1 MCPFT
6 PYLLSVSALLC
17 ASNLNTT
24 TLSNTCSN
32 GKGFREH
39 FPHNLAENPPLRVIH
54 RPPKHGESTGH
65 QNSPPKALPAR
76 NHLGLKTSRILR
88 KSREML
94 VHPT

>member
-32 GKGFREH
+32 SKGFREH
-39 FPHNLAENPPLRVIH
+39 FSHDPAENSPPRVIH
-54 RPPKHGESTGH
+54 RPPKNRESTGQ

-88 KSREML
+88 TSREML